1 MQKCGGQEHVL
12 RCVDL
17 LSGVI
22 LDFRESPKN
31 DEIGKAVE
39 MIKSLPS
46 RTIAIFDRL
55 YLSKRIIEASA
66 ENSTFFLA
74 RCKSGKTLK
83 EIVEFYKSNKYRD
96 HFFYTVNGDK
106 KIKIN
111 LVKVVNPNANGKNRF
126 TVVAT
131 NAVNHQNYTS

>member
-1 MQKCGGQEHVL
+1 MYVV

-55 YLSKRIIEASA
+55 YLTKRIIEASV

-74 RCKSGKTLK
+74 RCKSGSTFK
-83 EIVEFYKSNKYRD
+83 EIISLYF
-96 HFFYTVNGDK
+96 
-106 KIKIN
+106 
-111 LVKVVNPNANGKNRF
+111 
-126 TVVAT
+126 
-131 NAVNHQNYTS
+131 QN

>member
-1 MQKCGGQEHVL
+1 MITKNYEGKKETHYLKMHVV

-55 YLSKRIIEASA
+55 YLTKRIIEASV

-74 RCKSGKTLK
+74 RCKSGSTFK
-83 EIVEFYKSNKYRD
+83 EIIEFYKSNKYRD
-96 HFFYTVNGDK
+96 YFFCTVNGDK

-111 LVKVVNPNANGKNRF
+111 LVKVVNP
-126 TVVAT
+126 
-131 NAVNHQNYTS
+131 VNHQNYTS